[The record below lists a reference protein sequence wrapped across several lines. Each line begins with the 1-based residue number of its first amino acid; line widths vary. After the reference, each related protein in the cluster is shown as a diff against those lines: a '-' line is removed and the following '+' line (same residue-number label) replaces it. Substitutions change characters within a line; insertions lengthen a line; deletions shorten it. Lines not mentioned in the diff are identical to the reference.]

1 MLGRGQAVRRGT
13 LDPVFEGSNPSAPAS
28 SFSRGRSM
36 GDPFMASGFGE
47 LKVFSGSAH
56 PDLTRD
62 IASFL
67 GVSVGQARLRR
78 FPDSEVS
85 FQIDE
90 NIRGTDVFIV
100 QPTSNPVDEHLMEM
114 LVMIDAFRRSSAAR
128 ITAVVPYYGYAR
140 QDRKDKPRVPISAKL
155 VANIISAAGTNRVLT
170 MDLHKAQ
177 IQGFFDIPVDHLF
190 AAPVI
195 IDYLSRLDYPRLT
208 LVSPDAGGADRA
220 RAYAKR
226 LGAELAVID
235 KRRTDDGTA
244 EVMNVIGDVEGRTC
258 IIQDDIIDTAG
269 TITKAATALPS
280 NGAARVI
287 ACAVHGVLSGP
298 AIDRIERSPIDKLIV
313 TNTIPLSPA
322 AAACSKIVVLSVARL
337 LGQAIKSIHEET
349 SVSSLF
355 V

>member
-1 MLGRGQAVRRGT
+1 MPT
-13 LDPVFEGSNPSAPAS
+13 
-28 SFSRGRSM
+28 
-36 GDPFMASGFGE
+36 GFGE
-47 LKVFSGSAH
+47 LKIFSGSAH
-56 PDLTRD
+56 PQLTKE
-62 IASFL
+62 IADFL
-67 GVSVGQARLRR
+67 GIPVGQARLRR

-100 QPTSNPVDEHLMEM
+100 QPTSNPVDQHLMEM

-155 VANIISAAGTNRVLT
+155 VANLLSAAGTHRMLT

-195 IDYLSRLDYPRLT
+195 IEYLARLHYPRLT
-208 LVSPDAGGADRA
+208 IVSPDAGGAERA

-226 LGAELAVID
+226 LDAELAIVD
-235 KRRTDDGTA
+235 KRRTEDGTA

-258 IIQDDIIDTAG
+258 ILQDDIIDTAG
-269 TITKAATALPS
+269 TIQKAATALKAV
-280 NGAARVI
+280 GADRVL

-298 AIDRIERSPIDKLIV
+298 AIDRIENSPVDQMIV
-313 TNTIPLSPA
+313 TNTIPLRDEA
-322 AAACSKIVVLSVARL
+322 QQCRKIVVLSVARL
-337 LGQAIKSIHEET
+337 LGQAIRSIHEET

>member
-1 MLGRGQAVRRGT
+1 
-13 LDPVFEGSNPSAPAS
+13 
-28 SFSRGRSM
+28 M
-36 GDPFMASGFGE
+36 GDPFMATGFGE

-56 PDLTRD
+56 PDLARE
-62 IASFL
+62 IAAFL
-67 GVSVGQARLRR
+67 GVPTGQARLRR

-90 NIRGTDVFIV
+90 NIRGTDVFVV
-100 QPTSNPVDEHLMEM
+100 QPTCAPVDQHLMELM
-114 LVMIDAFRRSSAAR
+114 IMIDAFRRSSAAR
-128 ITAVVPYYGYAR
+128 ITAVLPYYGYAR

-155 VANIISAAGTNRVLT
+155 VANILSAAGTNRVLT

-195 IDYLSRLDYPRLT
+195 IDYLSRLDSPNLAIIA
-208 LVSPDAGGADRA
+208 PDAGGAERA

-226 LGAELAVID
+226 LDAGLAVID
-235 KRRTDDGTA
+235 KRRSDDGTT
-244 EVMNVIGDVEGRTC
+244 EVMNVIGEVEGRTC

-269 TITKAATALPS
+269 TITKAALALKV

-298 AIDRIERSPIDKLIV
+298 AIDRIEKSPLDKLIV
-313 TNTIPLSPA
+313 TNTIPLNGDRA
-322 AAACSKIVVLSVARL
+322 TCQKIVVLSVARL

>member
-1 MLGRGQAVRRGT
+1 VVIGE
-13 LDPVFEGSNPSAPAS
+13 PI
-28 SFSRGRSM
+28 
-36 GDPFMASGFGE
+36 MAGFGE

-56 PDLTRD
+56 PALARE
-62 IASFL
+62 IADFL
-67 GVSVGQARLRR
+67 GVSPGQARLRR
-78 FPDSEVS
+78 FPDSEIS

-90 NIRGTDVFIV
+90 NIRGTDVFVV
-100 QPTSNPVDEHLMEM
+100 QPTCATESGTVNDHLVE
-114 LVMIDAFRRSSAAR
+114 LTVMIDAFRRSSAAR
-128 ITAVVPYYGYAR
+128 ITAVIPYYGYAR

-155 VANIISAAGTNRVLT
+155 VANILSAAGTHRVLT

-195 IDYLSRLDYPRLT
+195 IDHLSRLDYPRRT
-208 LVSPDAGGADRA
+208 LVSPDAGGAERA

-226 LGAELAVID
+226 LDAELAIID
-235 KRRTDDGTA
+235 KRRSDDGTA

-258 IIQDDIIDTAG
+258 ILQDDIIDTAG
-269 TITKAATALPS
+269 TITKGATALKE
-280 NGAARVI
+280 NGAGQVL

-298 AIDRIERSPIDKLIV
+298 AIDRIEKSPIDKLIV
-313 TNTIPLSPA
+313 TNTIPLSRHA
-322 AAACSKIVVLSVARL
+322 ATCNKIVVLSVARL

>member
-1 MLGRGQAVRRGT
+1 MPT
-13 LDPVFEGSNPSAPAS
+13 
-28 SFSRGRSM
+28 
-36 GDPFMASGFGE
+36 GFGE
-47 LKVFSGSAH
+47 LKIFSGSAH
-56 PDLTRD
+56 PELARE
-62 IASFL
+62 IAGYL
-67 GVSVGQARLRR
+67 GVPLGQARLRR

-100 QPTSNPVDEHLMEM
+100 QPTSTPVDQHLVELLIM
-114 LVMIDAFRRSSAAR
+114 VDAFRRSSASR
-128 ITAVVPYYGYAR
+128 ITAVLPYYGYAR

-155 VANIISAAGTNRVLT
+155 VANVLSAAGTNRVLT

-195 IDYLSRLDYPRLT
+195 IEHLARLEYPDLT
-208 LVSPDAGGADRA
+208 MVAPDAGGAERA

-235 KRRTDDGTA
+235 KRRSDDGTA
-244 EVMNVIGDVEGRTC
+244 EVMNVIGDVRGRTC

-269 TITKAATALPS
+269 TIQKAAVALVG

-298 AIDRIERSPIDKLIV
+298 AIERIEKAPIERLII
-313 TNTIPLSPA
+313 TNTIPLTPQR
-322 AAACSKIVVLSVARL
+322 AACS
-337 LGQAIKSIHEET
+337 
-349 SVSSLF
+349 
-355 V
+355 

>member
-1 MLGRGQAVRRGT
+1 MRRP
-13 LDPVFEGSNPSAPAS
+13 LS
-28 SFSRGRSM
+28 
-36 GDPFMASGFGE
+36 GDGLLSTGFGD
-47 LKVFSGSAH
+47 LKVFSGSSH
-56 PDLTRD
+56 PLLTKE
-62 IASFL
+62 IADCL
-67 GVSVGQARLRR
+67 GIPLGQARLRR

-90 NIRGTDVFIV
+90 NIRGADVYIV
-100 QPTSNPVDEHLMEM
+100 QPTSNPVDQHLMEL
-114 LVMIDAFRRSSAAR
+114 LVMIDAFRRSSASR

-155 VANIISAAGTNRVLT
+155 VANVLSAAGTNRVLT

-195 IDYLSRLDYPRLT
+195 IEHLSRLDSEHVT
-208 LVSPDAGGADRA
+208 LVAPDAGGAERA

-226 LGAELAVID
+226 LDAELAVID

-258 IIQDDIIDTAG
+258 IIQDDIVDTAG
-269 TITKAATALPS
+269 TITKAATALKN
-280 NGAARVI
+280 NGAARVL

-298 AIDRIERSPIDKLIV
+298 AIERIEESPIDRMIV
-313 TNTIPLSPA
+313 TDTIPQSKA
-322 AAACSKIVVLSVARL
+322 SEACSKIVVLSVARL

>member
-1 MLGRGQAVRRGT
+1 VATGY
-13 LDPVFEGSNPSAPAS
+13 
-28 SFSRGRSM
+28 
-36 GDPFMASGFGE
+36 GE
-47 LKVFSGSAH
+47 LKLFAGSAH
-56 PDLTRD
+56 PQLSKE
-62 IASFL
+62 IAEML
-67 GVSVGQARLRR
+67 GLPLGQARLRR

-90 NIRGTDVFIV
+90 NIRGADVFIV
-100 QPTSNPVDEHLMEM
+100 QPTCNPVDQHLMEM
-114 LVMIDAFRRSSAAR
+114 MVMVDAFRRSSASR

-155 VANIISAAGTNRVLT
+155 VANLLSAAGTNRVLT

-195 IDYLSRLDYPRLT
+195 IDYCARLNYPDLT
-208 LVSPDAGGADRA
+208 IVSPDAGGAERA

-226 LGAELAVID
+226 LDAELAIVD
-235 KRRTDDGTA
+235 KRRTEDGTA
-244 EVMNVIGDVEGRTC
+244 EVMNVVGDVKGRTC
-258 IIQDDIIDTAG
+258 ILQDDIIDTAG
-269 TITKAATALPS
+269 TIQKAAQALKDA
-280 NGAARVI
+280 GASRVL

-298 AIDRIERSPIDKLIV
+298 AIDRIEKSPLDQLIV
-313 TNTIPLSPA
+313 TDTIPLSEA
-322 AAACSKIVVLSVARL
+322 GRRCKKIVVLSVARL
-337 LGQAIKSIHEET
+337 LGQAIRNIHEET

>member
-1 MLGRGQAVRRGT
+1 
-13 LDPVFEGSNPSAPAS
+13 
-28 SFSRGRSM
+28 M
-36 GDPFMASGFGE
+36 GDPFMATGFGE
-47 LKVFSGSAH
+47 LKIFSGSAH
-56 PDLTRD
+56 PELTRE
-62 IASFL
+62 IAGVL
-67 GVSVGQARLRR
+67 GVHMGQARLRR

-90 NIRGTDVFIV
+90 NIRGTDVFII
-100 QPTSNPVDEHLMEM
+100 QPTSNPVDQHLMELM
-114 LVMIDAFRRSSAAR
+114 IMIDAFRRSSAAR
-128 ITAVVPYYGYAR
+128 ITAVLPYYGYAR

-155 VANIISAAGTNRVLT
+155 VANVLSAAGTNRVLT

-195 IDYLSRLDYPRLT
+195 IDYLARLDYPLLT
-208 LVSPDAGGADRA
+208 MVSPDAGGAERA

-226 LGAELAVID
+226 LDAELAIID
-235 KRRTDDGTA
+235 KRRSDDGTA

-258 IIQDDIIDTAG
+258 ILQDDIIDTAG
-269 TITKAATALPS
+269 TITKGASALKA

-298 AIDRIERSPIDKLIV
+298 AIDRIVKSPIDKLIV

-322 AAACSKIVVLSVARL
+322 GAACSKIVVLSVARL

>member
-1 MLGRGQAVRRGT
+1 MRRT
-13 LDPVFEGSNPSAPAS
+13 LSGEGLTSTG
-28 SFSRGRSM
+28 FS
-36 GDPFMASGFGE
+36 D

-56 PDLTRD
+56 QTLTKE
-62 IASFL
+62 IAEFL
-67 GVSVGQARLRR
+67 GIPVGQARLRR

-90 NIRGTDVFIV
+90 NIRGADVFIV
-100 QPTSNPVDEHLMEM
+100 QPTCTPVDQHIMEL
-114 LVMIDAFRRSSAAR
+114 LVMIDAFKRSSAAR
-128 ITAVVPYYGYAR
+128 ITAVIPYYGYAR

-155 VANIISAAGTNRVLT
+155 VANLLSAAGTNRVLT

-195 IDYLSRLDYPRLT
+195 IEYLGRTDSPKLT
-208 LVSPDAGGADRA
+208 IVSPDAGGAERA

-226 LGAELAVID
+226 LDAELAVID
-235 KRRTDDGTA
+235 KRRTDDGTT

-258 IIQDDIIDTAG
+258 ILQDDIIDTAG
-269 TITKAATALPS
+269 TIQKAANALKAA
-280 NGAARVI
+280 GAERVL
-287 ACAVHGVLSGP
+287 ACAVHPVLSGP
-298 AIDRIERSPIDKLIV
+298 AIDRIQNAPLEQMIV
-313 TNTIPLSPA
+313 TNTIPLRGEA
-322 AAACSKIVVLSVARL
+322 QQCKKIVVLSVARL
-337 LGQAIKSIHEET
+337 LGQAIRSIHEET

>member
-1 MLGRGQAVRRGT
+1 MPT
-13 LDPVFEGSNPSAPAS
+13 
-28 SFSRGRSM
+28 
-36 GDPFMASGFGE
+36 GFGD

-56 PDLTRD
+56 PQLARE
-62 IASFL
+62 ICEVL
-67 GVSVGQARLRR
+67 GISLGQARLRR

-90 NIRGTDVFIV
+90 NIRGADVFIV
-100 QPTSNPVDEHLMEM
+100 QPTCNPVDPHIMEM

-128 ITAVVPYYGYAR
+128 ITAVIPYYGYAR

-155 VANIISAAGTNRVLT
+155 VANLLSAAGTNRVLT

-195 IDYLSRLDYPRLT
+195 IDYCSRLHYPNLT
-208 LVSPDAGGADRA
+208 IVSPDAGGAERA

-226 LGAELAVID
+226 LDAELAVVD
-235 KRRTDDGTA
+235 KRRTEDGTA
-244 EVMNVIGDVEGRTC
+244 EVMNVIGDVRGRTC
-258 IIQDDIIDTAG
+258 ILQDDIIDTAG
-269 TITKAATALPS
+269 TMVKAATALMEA
-280 NGAARVI
+280 GAERVL
-287 ACAVHGVLSGP
+287 AGAVHGVLSGP
-298 AIDRIERSPIDKLIV
+298 AIERIEKSSLEQLIV
-313 TNTIPLSPA
+313 TNSIPLDGA
-322 AAACSKIVVLSVARL
+322 GKQCRKIVVLSVARL
-337 LGQAIKSIHEET
+337 LGQAIRNIHEET

>member
-1 MLGRGQAVRRGT
+1 
-13 LDPVFEGSNPSAPAS
+13 
-28 SFSRGRSM
+28 M
-36 GDPFMASGFGE
+36 GDLFMAVGFGE

-56 PDLTRD
+56 RGLVKE
-62 IASFL
+62 IAAFL
-67 GVSVGQARLRR
+67 GVEPGQARLRR

-90 NIRGTDVFIV
+90 NIRGTDVFVV
-100 QPTSNPVDEHLMEM
+100 QPTCSPVDEHLVE
-114 LVMIDAFRRSSAAR
+114 LLIMIDAFRRSSAAR
-128 ITAVVPYYGYAR
+128 ITAVLPYYGYAR

-155 VANIISAAGTNRVLT
+155 VANILSAAGANRVLT

-195 IDYLSRLDYPRLT
+195 IDYLARLDSPNLT
-208 LVSPDAGGADRA
+208 LVSPDAGGAERA

-226 LGAELAVID
+226 LDAELAIID

-244 EVMNVIGDVEGRTC
+244 EVMNVIGDVDGRTC

-269 TITKAATALPS
+269 TITKAASALKN
-280 NGAARVI
+280 NGASRVI

-298 AIDRIERSPIDKLIV
+298 AIDRIARSPIDKLIV

-322 AAACSKIVVLSVARL
+322 AAACDKIIVLSVARL